1 MIMALLPPD
10 VFCGGS
16 VSNVYVGSSRNPR
29 KSRAR
34 TLWFLGFANSLV
46 LDYLLRKEI
55 TKELA
60 HHHVLQAPC
69 PLPGSTY
76 REDKH
81 MLALA
86 QCAGNLVCTAP
97 EFRGVAE
104 AVGIPVRREIANGT
118 NARSETKAMIDA
130 LMAQRFGLT
139 EREFVHVIWS
149 FSSLNYAI
157 KVSTQNAFRSIDR
170 ART

>member
-1 MIMALLPPD
+1 
-10 VFCGGS
+10 
-16 VSNVYVGSSRNPR
+16 
-29 KSRAR
+29 
-34 TLWFLGFANSLV
+34 
-46 LDYLLRKEI
+46 
-55 TKELA
+55 
-60 HHHVLQAPC
+60 
-69 PLPGSTY
+69 
-76 REDKH
+76 

-104 AVGIPVRREIANGT
+104 AVGIPVRGEIANGT
-118 NARSETKAMIDA
+118 YARSETKAMIDA

-149 FSSLNYAI
+149 FSSLNYVI